1 MGQNADFVL
10 AKFFE
15 ISENFGAAKTPLFPF
30 FFEIFEINGAPNPPP
45 FFFPIFSKFSKLSN
59 PLFSIFSKF
68 SNISAPQN
76 PLFSIVSKFSRFSA
90 PRLPLVFHFFKIFK
104 IFSAMKNPF
113 FPSFAPSVNGNPL
126 PWGVDPPIPLISISN
141 HHLDNFA
148 GVYTVN
154 TLPSILYFFRL
165 RALWLRPFYVSY

>member
-15 ISENFGAAKTPLFPF
+15 ISENFGAAKTPLFPIF
-30 FFEIFEINGAPNPPP
+30 FQFFRNFRNFQTLFFQFFRNFRIFRRR
-45 FFFPIFSKFSKLSN
+45 KT
-59 PLFSIFSKF
+59 
-68 SNISAPQN
+68 

-165 RALWLRPFYVSY
+165 RALFT